1 MNNLWTQIIIFF
13 ILGLIFGSI
22 VNYLIYKL
30 SETKDNT
37 IFTKGI
43 STDVITFT
51 KDYQEIL
58 TIQLGEKAPY
68 LVIHESSSYKV
79 LNHHWTI
86 FDIKSLIGSLNDQDY
101 SVLLEYRSLCIEDD
115 SLNKPRIIL
124 SKEFII
130 NNHSNPLIISTLI
143 SNQVEYIH
151 NMFYGEVD
159 HHIIIQLSP
168 LKSTS

>member
-1 MNNLWTQIIIFF
+1 MNNLWIQIIIFF

-22 VNYLIYKL
+22 VNYKS
-30 SETKDNT
+30 SESKDNT

-58 TIQLGEKAPY
+58 TVQLGEKAPY
-68 LVIHESSSYKV
+68 LVTHESLFCKILVHY
-79 LNHHWTI
+79 WTI
-86 FDIKSLIGSLNDQDY
+86 SDIKKIIESLNDQDY
-101 SVLLEYRSLCIEDD
+101 SVLLEYVSLDIENN
-115 SLNKPRIIL
+115 SLNNPKIIL

-143 SNQVEYIH
+143 SKQVEYIH

-159 HHIIIQLSP
+159 HHIIIWLSP
-168 LKSTS
+168 LKSTSPLS